1 MGQWKLVLTSEH
13 LENFKKGD
21 YYCYNDVRGCKDEIC
36 LSRNQ
41 TIQIIKLEKD
51 DDGYWKMPD
60 ISFDSNDYTLITIE
74 TFYSIWRKGEELLD
88 DYIKDQSGGRWH
100 LDNCIVRI

>member
-1 MGQWKLVLTSEH
+1 MVQWKLVLTPKY
-13 LENFKKGD
+13 LANFKEGGS
-21 YYCYNDVRGCKDEIC
+21 YCDLDLRGCKDEIC

-41 TIQIIKLEKD
+41 VIQIIKLEKD
-51 DDGYWKMPD
+51 EKGYWKMPD

-88 DYIKDQSGGRWH
+88 DYIKDKSGGRWH
-100 LDNCIVRI
+100 LDNCIVRT